1 MYCNS
6 FVYHYK
12 TANVLLLYQHM
23 LTVII
28 TKTGLRGNS
37 FIKQIQTCTCP
48 VSILTVAY
56 GVFVISQLFVIFQM
70 DEQMTV
76 S

>member
-23 LTVII
+23 LIVNI
-28 TKTGLRGNS
+28 TKTGIRGNS
-37 FIKQIQTCTCP
+37 FIKQIQKCTCP
-48 VSILTVAY
+48 RRILTVVY
-56 GVFVISQLFVIFQM
+56 GVFLILQRC
-70 DEQMTV
+70 
-76 S
+76 

>member
-12 TANVLLLYQHM
+12 TANALLLYRHM

-28 TKTGLRGNS
+28 TKTGIRGNS

-48 VSILTVAY
+48 VSILTVVY
-56 GVFVISQLFVIFQM
+56 GVFVISQLLLYFKWINR
-70 DEQMTV
+70 
-76 S
+76 